1 MKSESSIDR
10 AAFERA
16 ITDEMRARFVVAG
29 VDPRLAW
36 QDESPVRYLAQSLL
50 EQGAAYTVSG
60 KYLVLASSKQF
71 ARDIKLAQ
79 ASSTAEAAKIDG
91 AVQFY
96 ALVRLRDAKPVFDKL
111 MSKLD
116 GKTEQAVAP
125 KKEKEDEES
134 DESEKEI
141 KFFSD
146 NLSSLIS
153 ATTIREMRVHRETN
167 ATTMVERVIY
177 SW

>member
-1 MKSESSIDR
+1 
-10 AAFERA
+10 
-16 ITDEMRARFVVAG
+16 
-29 VDPRLAW
+29 
-36 QDESPVRYLAQSLL
+36 
-50 EQGAAYTVSG
+50 
-60 KYLVLASSKQF
+60 VLASSKQF
-71 ARDIKLAQ
+71 ARDIMAAQ

-116 GKTEQAVAP
+116 GKTEQAAAP
-125 KKEKEDEES
+125 KKEDEES
-134 DESEKEI
+134 DEAEKEI

-153 ATTIREMRVHRETN
+153 ATTIREMRVHREMN
-167 ATTMVERVIY
+167 ATTMIERVVY